1 MRKQN
6 RTARTLFNYPGQ
18 FFTLTFTQHRTQNT
32 PPGFFVGRGH
42 FDSFTS
48 IQTLTAKTVVICQ
61 GSVLDA
67 NRSTRHHGLV
77 DRVYRDRNRIT
88 SPHRKPLSLDKHGRQ
103 ISFNILL
110 FHVGMPPLGT
120 FITLLNPICCYFPP
134 GNVCLRSAKQIH
146 FLVTPFVFIKMMPVL
161 LIRAAS
167 CLMF

>member
-6 RTARTLFNYPGQ
+6 TTARTLFNYPGQ
-18 FFTLTFTQHRTQNT
+18 FFTANLTQHRTRSVWT
-32 PPGFFVGRGH
+32 GH

-48 IQTLTAKTVVICQ
+48 IQTLTARAVVICQ
-61 GSVLDA
+61 GSALDA

-103 ISFNILL
+103 ISFKVSLL
-110 FHVGMPPLGT
+110 QAGMLPLAT

-134 GNVCLRSAKQIH
+134 GHICLRSSKQIH
-146 FLVTPFVFIKMMPVL
+146 FLVMSFVFIKMMLVL